1 MRSYSGRVGFALLV
15 ALVAALSSR
24 AKAGPVYFVVSEVP
38 GQVVHGDSYV
48 LPLSDEA
55 EISHARDLIARG
67 PEAAGGSI
75 AVAKIAAGADGINR
89 NVTAPSEPL
98 WGWHVTGFEGFA
110 DITAEVLDGWPT
122 FVEQDISGWIANT
135 NGTIGFWT
143 YTVTTE
149 LPGPPPVL
157 IPLPAPWLGA
167 MAMMLLAAGTAWRI
181 SRGRMIPPLRAC
193 PNFPLPVSLV

>member
-1 MRSYSGRVGFALLV
+1 MRRFRGRAGFTFLV
-15 ALVAALSSR
+15 ALVAALASH

-55 EISHARDLIARG
+55 DVAHARDLIARG
-67 PEAAGGSI
+67 PEAAGEPI
-75 AVAKIAAGADGINR
+75 VIAKIAAGADGINR

-98 WGWHVTGFEGFA
+98 GSWHVTEFEGFS

-122 FVEQDISGWIANT
+122 FVEQDVPGWIANT
-135 NGTIGFWT
+135 NGAVGFWT
-143 YTVTTE
+143 YTVTAE

-157 IPLPAPWLGA
+157 IPLPAPWSA
-167 MAMMLLAAGTAWRI
+167 AAAMMLLALCLAKRKSPSA
-181 SRGRMIPPLRAC
+181 
-193 PNFPLPVSLV
+193 